1 MDVRNSDH
9 LFTQNSL
16 VAIASTLTQRGGSMA
31 QLSVSGWRMR
41 GWVCRR
47 GGVALV
53 AYSQASGARHHS
65 KYLLTPTCQVN
76 NLPINH
82 QAIKSI
88 ILSGFFNTTVVQLY
102 IYTYLIMFLI
112 DCATTLKQLSLAVI
126 IITTVRKVW

>member
-1 MDVRNSDH
+1 MV
-9 LFTQNSL
+9 
-16 VAIASTLTQRGGSMA
+16 

-41 GWVCRR
+41 GWECRR

-82 QAIKSI
+82 QTIQTI
-88 ILSGFFNTTVVQLY
+88 ILSGLDFLILLQCKY
-102 IYTYLIMFLI
+102 ICTYLIMFLI
-112 DCATTLKQLSLAVI
+112 DCAPTLKQCILAVI
-126 IITTVRKVW
+126 VITTVRKVW